1 MTALP
6 AGAIDCDIHP
16 SVPSVQAL
24 MPYLEDHWREQVV
37 IRGIDEL
44 NSISYPL
51 NSPLTCRADWRPAS
65 GRPAGARPAAELSW
79 AGPDPRPVFYP
90 PPHRRKRKIF

>member
-1 MTALP
+1 MSMLP

-16 SVPSVQAL
+16 SVPSVAAL

-51 NSPLTCRADWRPAS
+51 NSPLTCRINS
-65 GRPAGARPAAELSW
+65 SFSITH
-79 AGPDPRPVFYP
+79 GPMMNSNGCPG
-90 PPHRRKRKIF
+90 PHR